1 MGLLDDLRAARR
13 AAGRRHLVL
22 PAGTSSA
29 DDTQPALLL
38 IPDISGFTRFI
49 EEARHPQAPHLVADL
64 LEILIEANCM
74 DMQVAEIQGDAIL
87 FYRLGPPPPVAD
99 MVQQCRRIFL
109 DFQNYLQLVARDT
122 SSELAAA
129 LQEAGLTL
137 KIIGHYGRVSVA
149 QIREFTKLLGRDV
162 IVAHRLLKNNVAG
175 SEYVLLTE
183 GYLSTQLPADVARH
197 FAWTRLQRSATI
209 YEYLGEIRYFYAYLT
224 PLRLLV
230 QTEIDQGKLPVT
242 CRVLARHTIAAPL
255 KQVLRVVTNLRLRPR
270 WLAGTTAV
278 HYDVTKAHR
287 PGANYKLDLYAGQI
301 DLQVVQ
307 RLDTDGH
314 TEYVEKVAHWRLFPN
329 ALLFFRLEA
338 IDDAHCLVTMEV
350 RYGHV
355 ASGHRLIRKGQ
366 LQRLHRWL
374 GQSLRQLA
382 ALFGEMVN

>member
-13 AAGRRHLVL
+13 AAGRRH
-22 PAGTSSA
+22 PAPGAGAA

-49 EEARHPQAPHLVADL
+49 EEANHPQAPHLVADL
-64 LEILIEANCM
+64 LEILIEANCLELE
-74 DMQVAEIQGDAIL
+74 VAEIQGDAIL
-87 FYRLGPPPPVAD
+87 FYRLGEPPPVAEL
-99 MVQQCRRIFL
+99 VQQCRRIFL

-149 QIREFTKLLGRDV
+149 DIREFRKLLGRDV
-162 IVAHRLLKNNVAG
+162 IVAHRLLKNTVAG

-183 GYLSTQLPADVARH
+183 GYLSTQQPAEVARC
-197 FAWTRLQRSATI
+197 FAWTRLQRSATV

-230 QTEIDQGKLPVT
+230 QAEIDQGKLPVT
-242 CRVLARHTIAAPL
+242 CRVLARHTVAAPL
-255 KQVLRVVTNLRLRPR
+255 GKVLRVVSNLRLRPR

-278 HYDVTKAHR
+278 HYDATKAHR

-307 RLDTDGH
+307 RLDHDGH

-338 IDDAHCLVTMEV
+338 VDDRHCLVTMEF

-374 GQSLRQLA
+374 GQSVRQLA
-382 ALFGEMVN
+382 ALFQG

>member
-13 AAGRRHLVL
+13 
-22 PAGTSSA
+22 PAGQRPTPGAAA

-49 EEARHPQAPHLVADL
+49 EEANHPQAPHLVADL
-64 LEILIEANCM
+64 LEILIEANLLSLE
-74 DMQVAEIQGDAIL
+74 VAEIQGDAIL
-87 FYRLGPPPPVAD
+87 FYRLGPPPPVAEL
-99 MVQQCRRIFL
+99 VQQCRRIFL
-109 DFQNYLQLVARDT
+109 DFQNYLRLVARDT
-122 SSELAAA
+122 DSALAAA

-149 QIREFTKLLGRDV
+149 DIREFRKLLGRDV

-175 SEYVLLTE
+175 SEYVLLTD
-183 GYLSTQLPADVARH
+183 GYLATQAPAEVARC
-197 FAWTRLQRSATI
+197 FAWTRLQPSATV

-230 QTEIDQGKLPVT
+230 QTEEDNGKLPVA
-242 CRVLARHTIAAPL
+242 CRVKVQRVVAAPVG
-255 KQVLRVVTNLRLRPR
+255 QVLAVVGDLRQRPR

-287 PGANYKLDLYAGQI
+287 PGANYKLNLYGGQI

-307 RLDTDGH
+307 RLSTDEH

-338 IDDAHCLVTMEV
+338 VDARHCLVTMEF
-350 RYGHV
+350 RYGHI
-355 ASGHRLIRKGQ
+355 ASPSRLIRRGQ
-366 LQRLHRWL
+366 LHRLRRWL
-374 GQSLRQLA
+374 GQSVRQLA
-382 ALFGEMVN
+382 ALFQG

>member
-13 AAGRRHLVL
+13 AAGRRPQRL
-22 PAGTSSA
+22 PGATAA

-49 EEARHPQAPHLVADL
+49 EASHHPQAPHLVADL
-64 LEILIEANCM
+64 LEILIEANCL
-74 DMQVAEIQGDAIL
+74 DLQVAEIQGDAIL
-87 FYRLGPPPPVAD
+87 FYRLGPPPPVAEL
-99 MVQQCRRIFL
+99 VQQCRRIFL

-129 LQEAGLTL
+129 LHEAGLTL

-149 QIREFTKLLGRDV
+149 DIREFRKLLGRDV
-162 IVAHRLLKNNVAG
+162 IVAHRLLKNTVAG

-183 GYLSTQLPADVARH
+183 GYLSTQLPAEVARC
-197 FAWTRLQRSATI
+197 FAWTRLQRSATE

-230 QTEIDQGKLPVT
+230 QAEIDAGQLPVT
-242 CRVLARHTIAAPL
+242 CRVQVQHLVNAPVAR
-255 KQVLRVVTNLRLRPR
+255 VLRVLSNQRLRPR

-278 HYDVTKAHR
+278 HYDATKAHR
-287 PGANYKLDLYAGQI
+287 PGANYKLDLYHGQI

-307 RLDTDGH
+307 HLQIDEH
-314 TEYVEKVAHWRLFPN
+314 TYEYVEKIAHWRLFPN

-338 IDDAHCLVTMEV
+338 ATADHCLVTMEV
-350 RYGHV
+350 RYGHI

-366 LQRLHRWL
+366 LRRLHRWL
-374 GQSLRQLA
+374 GQSVRQLA
-382 ALFGEMVN
+382 ALCGEVVK

>member
-13 AAGRRHLVL
+13 AAGRRH
-22 PAGTSSA
+22 PAAPGHAAA

-49 EEARHPQAPHLVADL
+49 AEAHHPQAPHLVADL
-64 LEILIEANCM
+64 LEILIEANCLNLE
-74 DMQVAEIQGDAIL
+74 VAEIQGDAIL
-87 FYRLGPPPPVAD
+87 FYRLGEPPPVAEL
-99 MVQQCRRIFL
+99 VEQCRRIFL

-122 SSELAAA
+122 NSELAAA
-129 LQEAGLTL
+129 LHEAGLTL

-149 QIREFTKLLGRDV
+149 DIREFRKLLGRDV
-162 IVAHRLLKNNVAG
+162 IVAHRLLKNNVVG

-183 GYLSTQLPADVARH
+183 GYLNTQQPAEVARC
-197 FAWTRLQRSATI
+197 FAWTRLQPSATR
-209 YEYLGEIRYFYAYLT
+209 YDYLGDIRYFYAYLT

-230 QTEIDQGKLPVT
+230 QAEIDQGKLPVT
-242 CRVLARHTIAAPL
+242 CRVLARRTVAAPL
-255 KQVLRVVTNLRLRPR
+255 SQVLRVVSNLRLRPR

-307 RLDTDGH
+307 RLESDGH

-329 ALLFFRLEA
+329 ALLFFRLEVV
-338 IDDAHCLVTMEV
+338 DDQHCLVTMEF

-355 ASGHRLIRKGQ
+355 ASAHRLIRKGQ
-366 LQRLHRWL
+366 LQRLQRWL
-374 GQSLRQLA
+374 GQSVRQLA
-382 ALFGEMVN
+382 ALFGA

>member
-13 AAGRRHLVL
+13 AAGRRH
-22 PAGTSSA
+22 PAAPHLAAA

-49 EEARHPQAPHLVADL
+49 AEAHHPQAPHLVADL
-64 LEILIEANCM
+64 LEILIEANGL
-74 DMQVAEIQGDAIL
+74 DLEVAEIQGDAIL
-87 FYRLGPPPPVAD
+87 FYRLGEPPSVAEL
-99 MVQQCRRIFL
+99 VEQCRRIFL

-129 LQEAGLTL
+129 LHEAGLTL

-149 QIREFTKLLGRDV
+149 DIREFRKLLGRDV

-175 SEYVLLTE
+175 AEYVLLTE
-183 GYLSTQLPADVARH
+183 GYLNTQPPAEVARC
-197 FAWTRLQRSATI
+197 FAWTRLQRSATS

-230 QTEIDQGKLPVT
+230 QAEIDQGKLPVT
-242 CRVLARHTIAAPL
+242 CRVKAQHVVAAPVG
-255 KQVLRVVTNLRLRPR
+255 QVLRVVSSLPERPR

-278 HYDVTKAHR
+278 HYDATKAHR

-307 RLDTDGH
+307 RLETDGH
-314 TEYVEKVAHWRLFPN
+314 IEYVEKVAHWRLFPN

-338 IDDAHCLVTMEV
+338 VDDRHCLVTMEV

-355 ASGHRLIRKGQ
+355 ASAHRLIRKGQ
-366 LQRLHRWL
+366 LQRLRRWL
-374 GQSLRQLA
+374 GQSVRQLA
-382 ALFGEMVN
+382 ALCEVVK